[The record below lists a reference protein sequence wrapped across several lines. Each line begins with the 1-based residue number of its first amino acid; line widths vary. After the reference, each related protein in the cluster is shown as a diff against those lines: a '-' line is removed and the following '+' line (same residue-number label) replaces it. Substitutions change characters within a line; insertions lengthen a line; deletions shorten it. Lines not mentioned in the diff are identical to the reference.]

1 MLKGGYNIGGE
12 QSGHIILLDY
22 ANTGDGELT
31 GTKLLTVLKCTGEKA
46 SELASCM
53 ECYPQ
58 VLVNVKITAD
68 KRVCGI
74 KSLR

>member
-1 MLKGGYNIGGE
+1 MGGFRKNNIGGE

-46 SELASCM
+46 SELAYIS
-53 ECYPQ
+53 YRQ
-58 VLVNVKITAD
+58 NVS
-68 KRVCGI
+68 R
-74 KSLR
+74 